1 MQNLSCAQMIETL
14 TLFIGVLKYS
24 LLIENL
30 GDSLVIGSED
40 DCHGKVSLLQFP
52 RGEDR
57 AHCGRGCKEEH
68 RTWSRGK
75 GRTWNRGQEPSL
87 WFCGKEGVKQG
98 KQVQRG

>member
-1 MQNLSCAQMIETL
+1 MQNLSCAQMFETL

-30 GDSLVIGSED
+30 GYSMVIGSED

-52 RGEDR
+52 RGGDT
-57 AHCGRGCKEEH
+57 AHRGWGCKEKH
-68 RTWSRGK
+68 QTWPEAEGDVELWA
-75 GRTWNRGQEPSL
+75 GAFL

-98 KQVQRG
+98 QQVWRG